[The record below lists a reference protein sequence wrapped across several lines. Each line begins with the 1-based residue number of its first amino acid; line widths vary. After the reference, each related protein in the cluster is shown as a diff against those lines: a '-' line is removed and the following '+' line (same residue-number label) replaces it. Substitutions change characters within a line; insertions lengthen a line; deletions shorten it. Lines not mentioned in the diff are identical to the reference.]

1 MTARFRECAIL
12 LLLFTHAHAAA
23 PLTKVPG
30 NLESGRAVFLDRDA
44 GHCLLCHQVAQVD
57 EPFQGNLGPD
67 LSDVGSRFSVVELRE
82 RLIDP
87 TRMNPET
94 VMPAYYRTSGLR
106 QVGTA
111 YVGRPIL
118 NAQQI
123 EDVVAFISTLKNR

>member
-1 MTARFRECAIL
+1 MRARFLRSFGL
-12 LLLFTHAHAAA
+12 LLLCTHTHAAA

-30 NLESGRAVFLDRDA
+30 NPESGRAAFLDRDA
-44 GHCLLCHQVAQVD
+44 GHCLLCHQVAQVN

-67 LSDVGSRFSVVELRE
+67 LSDVGSRFSAVELRE

-106 QVGTA
+106 QVGTG

-123 EDVVAFISTLKNR
+123 EDIVAFISTLKKP

>member
-1 MTARFRECAIL
+1 MATRFRECALL

-23 PLTKVPG
+23 PLTEVPG
-30 NLESGRAVFLDRDA
+30 DAERGRVAFLDRDA

-67 LSDVGSRFSVVELRE
+67 LSDVGSRFSAVELRE

-87 TRMNPET
+87 TLINPET
-94 VMPAYYRTSGLR
+94 AMPAYYRTTGLR

-123 EDVVAFISTLKNR
+123 EDVVAFISTLKKP